1 MMVSN
6 DYKEAYLQNEPTYTK
21 HIEEGQE
28 RIKNINRGWGKKGI
42 KPKFH
47 KSMDR
52 LAANQNDHHHGYIE
66 SHECEALI
74 LTFLLQVKNHFESG
88 TLIF

>member
-28 RIKNINRGWGKKGI
+28 RIKNINRG
-42 KPKFH
+42 
-47 KSMDR
+47 
-52 LAANQNDHHHGYIE
+52 
-66 SHECEALI
+66 
-74 LTFLLQVKNHFESG
+74 
-88 TLIF
+88 